1 MRVSNRR
8 QARQRRASR
17 RANAWILFGYIG
29 VTISAASLKSWQ
41 TAGAQHI
48 VGWLAKTNAIVWDTI
63 TLAATL
69 GALALGVRE
78 MVLAYF
84 MRKEYEEDLALLVQ
98 NQQVQAETVQ
108 QQAETVQQQAET
120 VQQQAEMA
128 RQQAESARQQAESAR
143 QQAETVKELADA
155 VQQLLEQ
162 NRLLLERLDRQSN
175 GHSPESPD

>member
-1 MRVSNRR
+1 M
-8 QARQRRASR
+8 
-17 RANAWILFGYIG
+17 
-29 VTISAASLKSWQ
+29 AAALKAWQ
-41 TAGAQHI
+41 TVVSSYP
-48 VGWLAKTNAIVWDTI
+48 VGWLAKTNVIIWDTI

-84 MRKEYEEDLALLVQ
+84 MRKEYEDDLAALLQ

-108 QQAETVQQQAET
+108 QQAEL
-120 VQQQAEMA
+120 A
-128 RQQAESARQQAESAR
+128 RQQAELAR
-143 QQAETVKELADA
+143 QQAETVRGLTDA

-175 GHSPESPD
+175 GHNPESPN

>member
-8 QARQRRASR
+8 RVSQRHASR

-41 TAGAQHI
+41 TTGAQHI

-108 QQAETVQQQAET
+108 QQAEMAR
-120 VQQQAEMA
+120 QQAEMA

-143 QQAETVKELADA
+143 QQAETVKELTDT

>member
-1 MRVSNRR
+1 MRVGR
-8 QARQRRASR
+8 QRQTRQRRLSR
-17 RANAWILFGYIG
+17 RVNVWILSGYAGIALAASG
-29 VTISAASLKSWQ
+29 LKAWQTISSPNL
-41 TAGAQHI
+41 
-48 VGWLAKTNAIVWDTI
+48 VGWLAKTNIIVWDTI

-84 MRKEYEEDLALLVQ
+84 IRKEYEEDMDVMRRGYEEDLDALLRTQ
-98 NQQVQAETVQ
+98 KE
-108 QQAETVQQQAET
+108 QAET

-128 RQQAESARQQAESAR
+128 RQQAEMAR
-143 QQAETVKELADA
+143 QQAETVKELTDA

-175 GHSPESPD
+175 GHNPESPD

>member
-1 MRVSNRR
+1 MRVGR
-8 QARQRRASR
+8 QRQTRQRRLSR
-17 RANAWILFGYIG
+17 RVNVWIQSSYAGIALAASGLKAWQ
-29 VTISAASLKSWQ
+29 TISSQNL
-41 TAGAQHI
+41 
-48 VGWLAKTNAIVWDTI
+48 VGWLAKTNIIVWDTI

-84 MRKEYEEDLALLVQ
+84 IRKEYEEDMDVMRRGYEEDLDALLRTQ
-98 NQQVQAETVQ
+98 KE
-108 QQAETVQQQAET
+108 QAET

-128 RQQAESARQQAESAR
+128 RQQAEMARQQAEMAR
-143 QQAETVKELADA
+143 QQAETVKELTDA

-175 GHSPESPD
+175 GHNPESPD